1 MTENATGTPLL
12 VSPDAVTKLVRRT
25 DLPERWL
32 QEQIHRHPSC
42 LPMDQIEPGIGR
54 LIPVC
59 MELPLSV
66 GPVDNLLLTPE
77 GNVVMVEV
85 KLWSNPE
92 ARRKVVAQAL
102 DYATGL
108 FQLDYDGLQAA
119 VMKGDFGGAARP
131 DRLYDLVDGADGLSE
146 KIFVDRIN
154 HNLREGRIV
163 VLIVGDGIR
172 TDAEALVTGLQAH
185 ANFHF
190 TFALVEMPVYVRP
203 QPESHDEFIVIPQTL
218 VKTVTVPRF
227 TIRTTGGA
235 MAVQD
240 TGMDEREA
248 TKPSRRTNISSEEFF
263 GAMESLAP
271 NLPEKLKKFL
281 DEIDTIDVRPEF
293 FRSLNLYWDQP
304 QGKPVNL
311 GYIPTNGKVL
321 TDASYWQVD
330 SDLAEDYNLALAKL
344 FDGEVRV
351 VRKKKDGEEDRSV
364 TRRDGTSFRIEEV
377 MDRLSG
383 WPELME
389 DFQNAI
395 RSRAQ
400 ERDRVDPRSERAA
413 GRTHLRPTTAATQQV
428 LQS

>member
-1 MTENATGTPLL
+1 MTEYATGTPLL
-12 VSPDAVTKLVRRT
+12 VSRDAVTKLVRRT

-32 QEQIHRHPSC
+32 QEQIHRHPTC

-66 GPVDNLLLTPE
+66 GSVDNLLLTPE
-77 GNVVMVEV
+77 GNLVMVEV

-102 DYATGL
+102 DYATTL
-108 FQLDYDGLQAA
+108 FQLDYDRLETA
-119 VMKGDFGGAARP
+119 VMKADFDGAERP
-131 DRLYDLVDGADGLSE
+131 DRLYELVDGADALPE
-146 KIFVDRIN
+146 KVFVDRIN
-154 HNLREGRIV
+154 RNLREGRIV
-163 VLIVGDGIR
+163 VLIAGDGIR

-203 QPESHDEFIVIPQTL
+203 QFDSDDEFILIPQTL

-227 TIRTTGGA
+227 TIRTAGGA

-248 TKPSRRTNISSEEFF
+248 TKPSRRANISSEDFF
-263 GAMESLAP
+263 GAMEARAP
-271 NLPEKLKKFL
+271 TLPEKLKKFL
-281 DEIDTIDVRPEF
+281 DEIDAIDVRAEF
-293 FRSLNLYWDQP
+293 LGALNLKWDQP

-311 GYIPTNGKVL
+311 GYIRPGGDVW

-330 SDLAEDYNLALAKL
+330 DALAEDYNLALAKL
-344 FDGEVRV
+344 FGGEVRAG
-351 VRKKKDGEEDRSV
+351 RKKKDGSMARWV
-364 TRRDGTSFRIEEV
+364 TRRDGNPFRIEEV

-400 ERDRVDPRSERAA
+400 ERDA
-413 GRTHLRPTTAATQQV
+413 
-428 LQS
+428 